1 MVPYIKFLLLVV
13 LEKMENKNFMV
24 AKETVN
30 AELKV
35 SRKLLTISGKVLG

>member
-1 MVPYIKFLLLVV
+1 MVPYIKFLSLVV

-24 AKETVN
+24 AKEIVN

-35 SRKLLTISGKVLG
+35 LRKLLTISGKVLG